1 MKKAPCITAD
11 QSQMQETPTKPT
23 WGLGTDSLSSPHQK
37 IKMEALKMNRS
48 EYIQQR
54 AAIDEAAKQIAM
66 DLIHDQFP
74 DVEWTPTGKCKLW
87 QNGTLARLHP
97 EYDENAGVLPP
108 LFLPLTAF
116 ITVYN
121 ILRRNP
127 ESVESAIPTWHHFT
141 PFYAII
147 KIQIPPS
154 APSIESRSK
163 RAVFDIFYCVM
174 L

>member
-1 MKKAPCITAD
+1 MNRND
-11 QSQMQETPTKPT
+11 
-23 WGLGTDSLSSPHQK
+23 
-37 IKMEALKMNRS
+37 LKMNRN

-54 AAIDEAAKQIAM
+54 AAIDEAAREIAM
-66 DLIHDQFP
+66 DMIREQFP
-74 DVEWTPTGKCKLW
+74 DVEWTPTGKCKLL

-97 EYDENAGVLPP
+97 EYHENAGVLPP

-154 APSIESRSK
+154 APVRKIAHFHPFSSLFIL
-163 RAVFDIFYCVM
+163 ICVEF
-174 L
+174 LTF